1 MPKFLDYAGTEYLV
15 NKIDELYVRK
25 ADGKVLSSNDFT
37 DEYKQMIDDLAYVK
51 IAVNSMSATNSSNE
65 IGATVSA
72 TNVTWTLNKE
82 PKTQK
87 IQFGSDAEE
96 TIGTD
101 IRSKAQVTKEY
112 ELNEAEQKIINSFRK
127 LSSKRQQTVLK
138 IIDELINAF
147 PN

>member
-1 MPKFLDYAGTEYLV
+1 MLKNIKKLREELGISQQTLGDAVGVSQQSINKYENHSVEPDIDTLKKLADYFKTSIDYLV
-15 NKIDELYVRK
+15 EN
-25 ADGKVLSSNDFT
+25 
-37 DEYKQMIDDLAYVK
+37 
-51 IAVNSMSATNSSNE
+51 
-65 IGATVSA
+65 
-72 TNVTWTLNKE
+72 
-82 PKTQK
+82 
-87 IQFGSDAEE
+87 
-96 TIGTD
+96 TD

>member
-1 MPKFLDYAGTEYLV
+1 MLKNIKKLREELGISQQTLGDAVGVSQQSINKYENHSVEPDIDTFDYLV
-15 NKIDELYVRK
+15 EN
-25 ADGKVLSSNDFT
+25 
-37 DEYKQMIDDLAYVK
+37 
-51 IAVNSMSATNSSNE
+51 
-65 IGATVSA
+65 
-72 TNVTWTLNKE
+72 
-82 PKTQK
+82 
-87 IQFGSDAEE
+87 
-96 TIGTD
+96 TD